1 MLLLEQILPAA
12 LIAMLVAAA
21 ICGVALFAGESARNA
36 LSPLAIGTGY
46 FAGQVFV
53 TGWAAFPPADT
64 TNWLPYFAAAGA
76 VLGAFC
82 AVLQIRGWMRALI
95 FGLVSAGALRLLLK
109 PKFSYGWSLPE
120 GCLWV
125 IALAVAMVLLAAVID
140 LLVRRSATA
149 IETPAVLLIICGGT
163 FGALMLSSS
172 ILLGQLA
179 AILGAALFGS
189 LVFTMRKV
197 DLGRGIVPLFSLLLS
212 ALVISGY
219 FFAELPIT
227 SALLLAFAPVA
238 ALIPIGLPGK
248 LLTSVLRMA
257 LVSVPVG
264 IAVLW
269 AFRSSPS
276 LGE

>member
-1 MLLLEQILPAA
+1 MLLLEQILPAVIVA
-12 LIAMLVAAA
+12 LVVVAA

-36 LSPLAIGTGY
+36 LGPLAIGTGY
-46 FAGQVFV
+46 FAGHVFV
-53 TGWAAFPPADT
+53 TGWAPFPPTDT

-82 AVLQIRGWMRALI
+82 AMLEIRAWMRALI

-140 LLVRRSATA
+140 LLVRRSATV
-149 IETPAVLLIICGGT
+149 IETPAFLLIVCGGT
-163 FGALMLSSS
+163 FGALLLSSS

-179 AILGAALFGS
+179 AILGAAIFGS

-212 ALVISGY
+212 ALVVSGH

-238 ALIPIGLPGK
+238 ALIPVRLPGK
-248 LLTSVLRMA
+248 LLTSALRMA

-264 IAVLW
+264 IAVFW